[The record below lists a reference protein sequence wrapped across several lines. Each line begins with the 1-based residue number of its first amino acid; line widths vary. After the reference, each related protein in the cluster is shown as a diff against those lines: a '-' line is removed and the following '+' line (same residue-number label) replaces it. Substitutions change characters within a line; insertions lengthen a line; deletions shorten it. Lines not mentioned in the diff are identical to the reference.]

1 MDRRLQALADF
12 VQEGSVAAD
21 IGTDHG
27 HLALALVQQG
37 RAERVIASDKNRGPY
52 EAACRSIQE
61 AGLEQSVEVRLGDGL
76 QVLQPG
82 EADTICIAGMG
93 GQLICEILSASP
105 EVLLEARQ
113 LILQPMNAAK
123 ELRGWLYGHGWNIED
138 ESLAE
143 ADGRPYEII
152 SAVHGQAALPSP
164 VLLSIGPRLWEKKP
178 QLLKRHVAEL
188 TAKLEKAVQGM
199 EKSRAA
205 TASAKYRSLKQ
216 QLKELEGYM
225 KW

>member
-12 VQEGSVAAD
+12 VKEASLAAD

-27 HLALALVQQG
+27 YLALALVRQG
-37 RAERVIASDKNRGPY
+37 RAKRVIASDKNRGPY
-52 EAACRSIQE
+52 EAACRSIRE
-61 AGLEQSVEVRLGDGL
+61 AGLEKFIEVRLGDGL
-76 QVLQPG
+76 RALRPG

-105 EVLLEARQ
+105 EVLLEVRQ

-123 ELRGWLYGHGWNIED
+123 ELRGWLYGNGWKIED
-138 ESLAE
+138 ESLVE
-143 ADGRPYEII
+143 ADGRLYEII
-152 SAVHGQAALPSP
+152 SAIKGQEALPPSM
-164 VLLSIGPRLWEKKP
+164 LLSIGPRLWEKKP
-178 QLLKRHVAEL
+178 QLLKRHLEEL
-188 TAKLEKAVQGM
+188 AARLEKAVRGM

-205 TASAKYRSLKQ
+205 TASVKYQSLRE